1 MPETPESPATAI
13 EPAPS
18 SGGVAAAPSTPTAQT
33 APAGDSGAS
42 QRQFTQEQLDRIL
55 SRERARF
62 QREIAALRAQIE
74 SAAPP
79 TVEAEQAAQQRPQSQ
94 HPAHEARR
102 LQRELET
109 RTREIEALRQRLQA
123 QAVSAAVSSALAG
136 LDWVGPDALELAEA
150 RLRALAVVEELEGR
164 EVVSLRDRDTDL
176 DLADRAAVHA
186 WLRRRFPSLLRAPS
200 GSGAAHGR
208 GNGAPVIDWRN
219 LSPAER
225 IALGISRR

>member
-1 MPETPESPATAI
+1 VASE
-13 EPAPS
+13 APQ
-18 SGGVAAAPSTPTAQT
+18 APQ
-33 APAGDSGAS
+33 AP
-42 QRQFTQEQLDRIL
+42 RQFTQEQLDRIL
-55 SRERARF
+55 ARERARF
-62 QREIAALRAQIE
+62 QRELAALRAQLE
-74 SAAPP
+74 GAAS
-79 TVEAEQAAQQRPQSQ
+79 TTAETEQAPQQSRQPSQ

-102 LQRELET
+102 LQRELEA
-109 RTREIEALRQRLQA
+109 RTRELEGLRQRLQA

-186 WLRRRFPSLLRAPS
+186 WLRQRFPSLLRAPS
-200 GSGAAHGR
+200 GSGAQHGR
-208 GNGAPVIDWRN
+208 GNGAVPSDWRQ

-225 IALGISRR
+225 IALGISRRCAPR